1 MNFAEVVS
9 QISKVIWSP
18 ALVVLLIFAG
28 LFFTAGTRF
37 VQVRHFKDMLK
48 SLFATKAG
56 QGKGISSFE
65 AFCMALSG
73 RIGTGNIVGVATAI
87 AIGGPGSVF
96 WMWLIAFF
104 GAATAFMESTLA
116 QQYKFHH
123 DTGFRGGPFS
133 YIEAGLKQK
142 WLGVFFALS
151 GVIGYGVCLVTVQA
165 NGLGT
170 SMSNAFSVPPLY
182 AGIGLAVVLGIV
194 IFGGVKVISRVSSVV
209 TPFMAL
215 GYILVAILVICCN
228 LEAVPGVFRQI
239 FEGAFGAGA
248 IGGGAL
254 GTTIMMGVK
263 RGIFSNEAGQGSG
276 AIVSASAD
284 VSHPVRQGFAQSF
297 SVYVDTL
304 FVCTATALMILIA
317 APQDLGNNFAGYT
330 QAAVDTVFPGFGSQ
344 FVSIAMVF
352 FVYTTI
358 MAYYFYSE
366 SSLIYLMRKR
376 SGSLLEK
383 ICVILL
389 RLALL
394 TAAILGTLYESTVT
408 WDLGDIAVG
417 VQAWVNVIALLL
429 LSRQGFKALRDY
441 EKYAD
446 RK

>member
-1 MNFAEVVS
+1 MVA
-9 QISKVIWSP
+9 
-18 ALVVLLIFAG
+18 LLIFAG

-48 SLFATKAG
+48 SLFAVKAG
-56 QGKGISSFE
+56 KGKGISSFE

-96 WMWLIAFF
+96 WMWIIAFF

-116 QQYKFHH
+116 QKYKFQHE
-123 DTGFRGGPFS
+123 TGFRGGPFS

-142 WLGVFFALS
+142 WLGVFFALA
-151 GVIGYGVCLVTVQA
+151 GVIGYGICLVTVQA
-165 NGLGT
+165 NGLGS
-170 SMSNAFSVPPLY
+170 SMNNAFGVPPVY
-182 AGIGLAVVLGIV
+182 AGIGLAIVLGIV
-194 IFGGVKVISRVSSVV
+194 IFGGVKSISRVSSVV

-215 GYILVAILVICCN
+215 GYIIVALIVICCN

-239 FEGAFGAGA
+239 FQGAFGVGA

-317 APQDLGNNFAGYT
+317 APEDMGTNFAGYT

-376 SGSLLEK
+376 EGSLMEK
-383 ICVILL
+383 LL
-389 RLALL
+389 VLFLRVFLL
-394 TAAILGTLYESTVT
+394 VAAVLGTVYESTVT

-417 VQAWVNVIALLL
+417 IQAWVNVIALLL
-429 LSRQGFKALRDY
+429 LSRQGFKALRDF
-441 EKYAD
+441 EQGK
-446 RK
+446 